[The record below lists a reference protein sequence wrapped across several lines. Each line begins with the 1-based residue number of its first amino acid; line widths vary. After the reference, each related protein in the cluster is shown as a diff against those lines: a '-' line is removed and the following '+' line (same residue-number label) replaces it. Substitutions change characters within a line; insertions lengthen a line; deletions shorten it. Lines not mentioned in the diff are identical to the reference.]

1 MFLQQS
7 TVYLHAAVTPH
18 SELESLVC
26 PSNLTDRMTVI
37 FYNDVLPG
45 RKVYTV
51 TSSELQLNF
60 KECLTR
66 SQLVLEEHNG
76 FKNMRQDCVMFINSN
91 ENPLEI
97 GAHFNLWLQNV
108 PFWILVI

>member
-1 MFLQQS
+1 
-7 TVYLHAAVTPH
+7 
-18 SELESLVC
+18 
-26 PSNLTDRMTVI
+26 MTVI

-45 RKVYTV
+45 RQIYTV

-91 ENPLEI
+91 GNPLEI

-108 PFWILVI
+108 LLFFIQVNFFQSIKNEK